1 MAAQPPPLDPS
12 CANEPTDRLPKFGVC
27 DLFLGAISRSERSH
41 GSRPNTPL
49 ACSLTPLYCDRDTKG
64 CPSRRR

>member
-41 GSRPNTPL
+41 GSRPNAPGL
-49 ACSLTPLYCDRDTKG
+49 LLDPSLLRPGHQGL
-64 CPSRRR
+64 PQRRR